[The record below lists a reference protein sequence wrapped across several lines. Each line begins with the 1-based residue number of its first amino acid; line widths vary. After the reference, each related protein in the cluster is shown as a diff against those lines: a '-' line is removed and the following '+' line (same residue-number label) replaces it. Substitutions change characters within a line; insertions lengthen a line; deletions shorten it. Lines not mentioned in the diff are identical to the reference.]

1 MKKIICAVLC
11 FAVIFTA
18 PLSIN
23 SDFSFAEEAAESH
36 EYATVTENADENIP
50 LQTESQSVQTEAVK
64 EPEKEPVTEAF
75 PVQTQEHKEEQPEI
89 KIPDAVFP
97 DVQSPEIP
105 HVPVENLEVSDFK
118 EEMFVKETQNISASV
133 IPATATDSR
142 IRYYSS
148 DSSVAQI
155 TQTGKITAIGKG
167 SCYISVSC
175 GGITRSFNLKVNV
188 KTDLIR
194 VKSKYV
200 VLKPDE
206 ELNLET
212 RAEPV
217 EASQKFTYKSAD
229 ESIASVSEKGVITAL
244 KSGSTSVIVSN
255 EDSTVLINVIVSTD
269 KNTGAENGISE
280 NTEEQPETGSDKLAE
295 RIRKSTDKTVRI
307 KGIKKISSE
316 VLKELYGTDKTLT
329 VEMDGYSITISGRE
343 IYNPGNELNTDLGLA
358 DTGNSISLHID
369 ENEKLPGAVCVKLDE
384 EKSDFRYFYLV
395 DSEEGS
401 YQRLNSADDNEFRV
415 STAGE
420 YLLTNKNMNRIH
432 INVIWIL
439 GGVAVILTLSVVYI
453 FTKKKYWF
461 W

>member
-1 MKKIICAVLC
+1 MYCQRFLRR
-11 FAVIFTA
+11 
-18 PLSIN
+18 N
-23 SDFSFAEEAAESH
+23 
-36 EYATVTENADENIP
+36 N
-50 LQTESQSVQTEAVK
+50 
-64 EPEKEPVTEAF
+64 
-75 PVQTQEHKEEQPEI
+75 
-89 KIPDAVFP
+89 
-97 DVQSPEIP
+97 
-105 HVPVENLEVSDFK
+105 
-118 EEMFVKETQNISASV
+118 
-133 IPATATDSR
+133 
-142 IRYYSS
+142 
-148 DSSVAQI
+148 
-155 TQTGKITAIGKG
+155 
-167 SCYISVSC
+167 
-175 GGITRSFNLKVNV
+175 RSFNLKVNV
-188 KTDLIR
+188 KTDLIS

-269 KNTGAENGISE
+269 KNTGSENGISE

-295 RIRKSTDKTVRI
+295 SIRKSTDKTVSI

-329 VEMDGYSITISGRE
+329 VEMDGYSIIISGRE

-401 YQRLNSADDNEFRV
+401 YQRLNSADNNEFRV

-439 GGVAVILTLSVVYI
+439 GGAAVVLALAVVYI